1 MVALIYVN
9 RIQMVLFVYTYS
21 YYCIIMLHM
30 SLELDQYELTIES
43 ELIVY
48 TLKTIYRRPEFK
60 NQHFRYIYCT
70 ISSFYAWWP
79 VPSRAI
85 IAHKT

>member
-48 TLKTIYRRPEFK
+48 
-60 NQHFRYIYCT
+60 N
-70 ISSFYAWWP
+70 
-79 VPSRAI
+79 
-85 IAHKT
+85 